1 MTSIFFWI
9 AALSFM
15 GVVFVI
21 NLVRSKRYAAL
32 EKQAL
37 IENYGK
43 KPHILKP
50 ERWDFLD
57 GYFKRHQS
65 QIPLDQITWN
75 DLEMDAVFATLNFT
89 HSAIGEEYLY
99 ALIRNNEYRNPGLE
113 EMEEKISY
121 LMTHSEERG
130 QLEYLL
136 YSLGYTGK
144 YSIYDYIHHLDVL
157 GKRSNFSHIVCDVL
171 LVIFIGMI
179 AFLPPAGIIGCLVMI
194 LYNIITYFSEKSKL
208 EPYIISF
215 QFVFRMITSAE
226 KLSAVKI
233 PAFSEEFSRLGTLY
247 QQVKTMKNGFGL
259 VEKGSQPISTGNP
272 LDILTDYLRMMFHLD
287 IILFNRM
294 YLLMEKY
301 QNEIDEML
309 GIIGEIDAYDAIG
322 AYRTSLEGDYCI
334 PVILNT
340 NKKNMQIQD
349 GYHPLMKNAVKNSIC
364 TESGIL
370 ITGSNASG
378 KSSFLKMVAINAILA
393 QTIHTAMASDYQA
406 AYFHIFSSM
415 SLRDNLQGQDSYFMV
430 EIKSIKRILDVDD
443 SQIPVLCFVDEVL
456 RGTNT
461 VERIAASTQIL
472 KCLNQKNTLCFA
484 ATHDIELTYLLEE
497 TYTNYH
503 FEEELVGEDVVFF
516 YRLVPGRTTTK
527 NAILL
532 LKQLGYETNLTDEA
546 QKLVE
551 HFESTGKWED

>member
-9 AALSFM
+9 LALSFL
-15 GVVFVI
+15 GIIYVVNVF
-21 NLVRSKRYAAL
+21 RTSRYRTMEKKAL
-32 EKQAL
+32 T
-37 IENYGK
+37 ENYGK
-43 KPHILKP
+43 NPHVIKS
-50 ERWDFLD
+50 ERWEFLD
-57 GYFKRHQS
+57 GYYKRHQS
-65 QIPLDQITWN
+65 QMPLDQITWN
-75 DLEMDAVFATLNFT
+75 DLEMDDVFASLNFT

-99 ALIRNNEYRNPGLE
+99 ALIRNNEYKDSKLE
-113 EMEEKISY
+113 EMEEKITY
-121 LMTHSEERG
+121 LMAHSEERG

-157 GKRSNFSHIVCDVL
+157 GKRSNLSHIVCDIL
-171 LVIFIGMI
+171 LLLFIGMI
-179 AFLPPAGIIGCLVMI
+179 AFLPPVGIIGCLVMI

-215 QFVFRMITSAE
+215 QFVFRMITCAE
-226 KLSAVKI
+226 KMCTLKMPV
-233 PAFSEEFSRLGTLY
+233 FSKEFNRLGKLY

-309 GIIGEIDAYDAIG
+309 GIIGEMDAYDAIG
-322 AYRTSLEGDYCI
+322 AYRTSLEGEYCI
-334 PVILNT
+334 PDILNT
-340 NKKNMQIQD
+340 NKKSIKIRD
-349 GYHPLMKNAVKNSIC
+349 GYHPLMKNAVKNSIG
-364 TESGIL
+364 TENGIL

-393 QTIHTAMASDYQA
+393 QTIHTATAAQYQA

-430 EIKSIKRILDVDD
+430 EIKSIKRVLDADD
-443 SQIPVLCFVDEVL
+443 SRIPVLCFVDEVL

-532 LKQLGYETNLTDEA
+532 LKQLGYEKNLTDEA

>member
-1 MTSIFFWI
+1 MTSIFFWV
-9 AALSFM
+9 AALIFM
-15 GVVFVI
+15 CVIFVI
-21 NLVRSKRYAAL
+21 NLFRARHYRNM
-32 EKQAL
+32 EMQAL
-37 IENYGK
+37 IDNYGK
-43 KPHILKP
+43 KPHIIKT
-50 ERWDFLD
+50 ERWDFLN
-57 GYFKRHQS
+57 GYFKRHPS
-65 QIPLDQITWN
+65 ETPLDEITWN
-75 DLEMDAVFATLNFT
+75 DLEMDDVFAAMNFT

-99 ALIRNNEYRNPGLE
+99 SLIRNNECRDYKVD
-113 EMEEKISY
+113 EMEKKISY
-121 LMTHSEERG
+121 LMNHSKERG

-157 GKRSNFSHIVCDVL
+157 GIRSNFSHVLCDGL
-171 LVIFIGMI
+171 LVFCIIMIF
-179 AFLPPAGIIGCLVMI
+179 FLPPVGIIGCLVMI

-215 QFVFRMITSAE
+215 QFVFRMITCAE
-226 KLSAVKI
+226 KLSALNMPV
-233 PAFSEEFSRLGTLY
+233 FSEEFSELGKLY
-247 QQVKTMKNGFGL
+247 QQVRTMKNGFGL
-259 VEKGSQPISTGNP
+259 VEKGSQPISGGNP

-294 YLLMEKY
+294 YLLIDKH
-301 QNEIDEML
+301 QDEIDEML
-309 GIIGEIDAYDAIG
+309 GIIGKMDAYDAIG
-322 AYRTSLEGDYCI
+322 AYRTFLEGEYCI
-334 PVILNT
+334 PDIMNT
-340 NKKNMQIQD
+340 NKKCLKICD
-349 GYHPLMKNAVKNSIC
+349 GYHPLMKNAVKNSIS
-364 TESGIL
+364 TENGIL

-393 QTIHTAMASDYQA
+393 QTIHTVTAAEYQA
-406 AYFHIFSSM
+406 AYFHIYSSM

-430 EIKSIKRILDVDD
+430 EIKSIKRMLDVDD
-443 SQIPVLCFVDEVL
+443 SQTPVLCFVDEVL

-484 ATHDIELTYLLEE
+484 ATHDIELTYLLENIFA
-497 TYTNYH
+497 NYH
-503 FEEELVGEDVVFF
+503 FEEKLVGDDVVFF

-532 LKQLGYETNLTDEA
+532 LKQLGYKENLTTEA

>member
-309 GIIGEIDAYDAIG
+309 AIIGEIDAYDAIG

-334 PVILNT
+334 PVILKT
-340 NKKNMQIQD
+340 NKKNMQIQE
-349 GYHPLMKNAVKNSIC
+349 YLK
-364 TESGIL
+364 L
-370 ITGSNASG
+370 I
-378 KSSFLKMVAINAILA
+378 
-393 QTIHTAMASDYQA
+393 
-406 AYFHIFSSM
+406 
-415 SLRDNLQGQDSYFMV
+415 
-430 EIKSIKRILDVDD
+430 
-443 SQIPVLCFVDEVL
+443 
-456 RGTNT
+456 
-461 VERIAASTQIL
+461 
-472 KCLNQKNTLCFA
+472 
-484 ATHDIELTYLLEE
+484 
-497 TYTNYH
+497 
-503 FEEELVGEDVVFF
+503 
-516 YRLVPGRTTTK
+516 
-527 NAILL
+527 
-532 LKQLGYETNLTDEA
+532 
-546 QKLVE
+546 
-551 HFESTGKWED
+551 